1 MSLNTKIMKTIWA
14 HSEGE
19 NVFLPRAFDGVWHEG
34 LPHVPEIA
42 LYPTL
47 GVGEQYFTPLRFNGQ
62 RKRGLVGKPGVIFA
76 DVDEVSE
83 KTSAG
88 LLELPPSVIIKSSP
102 GHAHVYWFLDQ
113 TVNPLDWEPH
123 ARGWTHEIGAD
134 PGGWDLTQ
142 VLRVPGTKNGKYD
155 PPHTVYVQLF
165 KPDRIYPLDA
175 FPQLD
180 VLRSVAGDEPV
191 PDREK
196 RDSYWYRSSVI
207 NIIPLSAQYWLSVSP
222 LELTALGKIDRSKV
236 LWALYKQLHASG
248 FTREEIF
255 QLTYFSAVNKF
266 KDHPGRLWGEIKK
279 ATLA

>member
-1 MSLNTKIMKTIWA
+1 MNLNITVMNTIWE

-19 NVFLPRAFDGVWHEG
+19 HVFLPRALDGVWHEG
-34 LPHVPEIA
+34 KPHVPEIV

-47 GVGEQYFTPLRFNGQ
+47 GMGEQYFTPLRFNGQ

-83 KTSAG
+83 KTRAG

-102 GHAHVYWFLDQ
+102 GHAHVYWFLTQ
-113 TVNPLDWEPH
+113 PVAPHLWEPH

-142 VLRVPGTKNGKYD
+142 VLRIPGTQNGKYD
-155 PPHTVYVQLF
+155 PSHTVYVQLF
-165 KPDRIYPLDA
+165 KPDRIYPLEA
-175 FPQLD
+175 FPPLL
-180 VLRSVAGDEPV
+180 VARSVAGNEPV
-191 PDREK
+191 PDQAK
-196 RDSYWYRSSVI
+196 RDSYWNRSSVI
-207 NIIPLSAQYWLSVSP
+207 NVIPLSAQYWLSVSP
-222 LELTALGKIDRSKV
+222 LELTALGKIDRSKI
-236 LWALYKQLHASG
+236 LWGLYKQLHAAG

-266 KDHPGRLWGEIKK
+266 KDHPGRLWAEIGK